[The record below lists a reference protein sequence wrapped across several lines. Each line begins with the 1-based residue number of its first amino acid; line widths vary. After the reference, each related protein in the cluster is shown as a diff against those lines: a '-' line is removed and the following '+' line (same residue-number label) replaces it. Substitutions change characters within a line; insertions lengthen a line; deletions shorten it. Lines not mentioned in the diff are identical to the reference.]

1 MIKTCPSSFLLPSI
15 IEIAAF
21 ESMELR
27 RTRKK
32 SSFNC
37 LYCSVPITVLPH
49 HHHYRCHHHHSQ
61 WHVSCA
67 LHLAEV
73 PTLLR
78 FATTQFTFHGHSH
91 FLIHFHAEY
100 NYKYTFLL
108 FPSKF
113 KLHSSAQ
120 RRTIPTLLRPCC
132 RVEWRCGEHF
142 EAVSSR
148 LKAVLNSR

>member
-1 MIKTCPSSFLLPSI
+1 MEEDSEEIIISFSLLLSH
-15 IEIAAF
+15 
-21 ESMELR
+21 LLDHR
-27 RTRKK
+27 
-32 SSFNC
+32 
-37 LYCSVPITVLPH
+37 
-49 HHHYRCHHHHSQ
+49 HYHYHYHHHHSQ

-67 LHLAEV
+67 LHVAEV

-78 FATTQFTFHGHSH
+78 FATAQFTFHGHSH

-108 FPSKF
+108 RIQTTLSCPRLFYS
-113 KLHSSAQ
+113 
-120 RRTIPTLLRPCC
+120 RTIPTLLRPSCKE
-132 RVEWRCGEHF
+132 EWRGGEHF